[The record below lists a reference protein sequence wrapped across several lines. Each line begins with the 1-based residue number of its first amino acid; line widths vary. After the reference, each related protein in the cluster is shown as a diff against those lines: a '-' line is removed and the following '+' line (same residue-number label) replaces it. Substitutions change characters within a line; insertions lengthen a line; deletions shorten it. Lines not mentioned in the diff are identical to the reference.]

1 MNDIKRTKALPS
13 VSTKLIIL
21 DLLLIIVKLEWLAL
35 ITKDIRSS
43 IIYLDKMHLDSY
55 LSKEMKAYLFG
66 LPIMEIMAVIK
77 VTLET
82 ISLNLV
88 RLTQMSMV
96 Q

>member
-1 MNDIKRTKALPS
+1 MYDIKRTKALPS

-21 DLLLIIVKLEWLAL
+21 DLLLIIVKLEWIPL
-35 ITKDIRSS
+35 ITKDIRLS
-43 IIYLDKMHLDSY
+43 IIYLDKMHLDSD
-55 LSKEMKAYLFG
+55 LSKELKACLFG
-66 LPIMEIMAVIK
+66 LLIMDIMVVIK

-88 RLTQMSMV
+88 RLILMFEV